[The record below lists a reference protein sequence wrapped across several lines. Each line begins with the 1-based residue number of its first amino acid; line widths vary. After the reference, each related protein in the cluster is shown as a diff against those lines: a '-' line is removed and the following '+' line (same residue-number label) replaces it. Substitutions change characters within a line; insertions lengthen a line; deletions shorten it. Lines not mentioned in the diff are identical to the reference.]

1 MYDSHIC
8 VQMINLINYHLY
20 EGQTFSCV
28 LLLLFKIMK
37 CSISPARPKEQHF
50 QFVLKTFKRRTRFVL
65 SQHWLRSLVG
75 LSSQIKQTHIKA
87 AQMFKTE
94 LALCIFC
101 LPLREP
107 GPQRGSAARW
117 TWAGPQQLRAPV
129 RSAIPHTS
137 TANET
142 AIYDSWRGG
151 RQKEERGRGRQR
163 GGMRQIYRGAKTG
176 RPKWDVE
183 KKARRKGGRKLNIQ
197 RREKKGTEW

>member
-1 MYDSHIC
+1 MNWS
-8 VQMINLINYHLY
+8 
-20 EGQTFSCV
+20 S
-28 LLLLFKIMK
+28 
-37 CSISPARPKEQHF
+37 SPARPKEQHS

-65 SQHWLRSLVG
+65 LQHWLHSLVG

-87 AQMFKTE
+87 AQMFKTV

-101 LPLREP
+101 LQLQEP

-117 TWAGPQQLRAPV
+117 TWAGPQQLWAPV

-151 RQKEERGRGRQR
+151 DRRKRGEGDVKEEE
-163 GGMRQIYRGAKTG
+163 
-176 RPKWDVE
+176 WDKYTE
-183 KKARRKGGRKLNIQ
+183 ARRRGSRNEMWKRKQDEKGERKLNIQ
-197 RREKKGTEW
+197 RREEKKGTEW